1 MVAVRIAKQMID
13 FQKTAFDTTFNAVVM
28 FQDQTEKMAGKLLNE
43 ITWIPAEGKKAI
55 DDWAKAYKLGSEN
68 LKKSMDENFKRADDF
83 FCCLK

>member
-1 MVAVRIAKQMID
+1 MEAVRIAKQMID

-43 ITWIPAEGKKAI
+43 VTCIPAEGKKAI
-55 DDWAKAYKLGSEN
+55 DDWAKAYKLGREN

>member
-1 MVAVRIAKQMID
+1 MEAVRIAKQMID

-28 FQDQTEKMAGKLLNE
+28 FQDQTEKMAGKLLKE

-55 DDWAKAYKLGSEN
+55 DDWAKAYKLGREN

>member
-1 MVAVRIAKQMID
+1 MEAVRIAKQMID

-43 ITWIPAEGKKAI
+43 ITWIPAEGKRAI
-55 DDWAKAYKLGSEN
+55 DDWAKAYKLEREN

>member
-1 MVAVRIAKQMID
+1 MEAVRIAKQMID

-55 DDWAKAYKLGSEN
+55 DDWAKAYKLGREN